1 MHHGSTPP
9 LRIGHTLLNVEEVD
23 STNKRL
29 WELLSQGLTDGTV
42 LLADY
47 QQQGKGQAGAAW
59 ESETHANLLLSLYL
73 RTHWLPAAQQY
84 RLNIA
89 VALAVYDFARMY
101 LGPGTFLKWPNDLFY
116 KDRKLGGILIE
127 NTIQGSFLADSVIG
141 IGININQAHFLGD
154 FRATSFTRITGR
166 YYTLRDLLDQLLAC
180 LQLRITQLQEGQWI
194 EQRADYLGRL
204 LGLGELRSFEY
215 KNQLIKA
222 TIIDVD
228 PEGHLILDS
237 TLGRLVMNNKE
248 IKFRFDE
255 V

>member
-1 MHHGSTPP
+1 MHHGSTSP
-9 LRIGHTLLNVEEVD
+9 LRIGQPLLQLDEVD

-29 WELLSQGLTDGTV
+29 WELAATGLTPGTS
-42 LLADY
+42 LFAHY
-47 QQQGKGQAGAAW
+47 QQQGKGQAGANW
-59 ESETHANLLLSLYL
+59 ESEAHANLLVSVYL
-73 RTHWLPAAQQY
+73 RTDWLPAAHQF

-89 VALAVYDFARMY
+89 ISLAVYDFARMY
-101 LGPGTFLKWPNDLFY
+101 LGPGTYLKWPNDLFY

-127 NTIQGSFLADSVIG
+127 NTIQGSYLAESVVG
-141 IGININQAHFLGD
+141 MGININQVHFWGD
-154 FRATSFTRITGR
+154 FLATSFTRVTGR
-166 YYTLRDLLDQLLAC
+166 FYVLTDLLDQLFAC
-180 LQLRITQLQEGQWI
+180 IDFRYQQLQAGQWI

-215 KNQLIKA
+215 QKQLIKA

-237 TLGRLVMNNKE
+237 SLGRLVMNNKE